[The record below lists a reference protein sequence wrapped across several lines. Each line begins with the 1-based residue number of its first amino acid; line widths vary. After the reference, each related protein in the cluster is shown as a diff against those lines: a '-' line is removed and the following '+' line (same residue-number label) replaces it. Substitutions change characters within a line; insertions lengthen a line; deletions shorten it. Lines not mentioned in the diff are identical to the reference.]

1 MTNQII
7 NYLDTLF
14 PNAECELKFDN
25 NFQLLVAVILSA
37 QCTDKRV
44 NQVTE
49 ILFKKVKSPEDV
61 VNLGI
66 EKLKQIIFPCGFYN
80 NKAKNIFD
88 MSNDLI
94 TRFNKQVP
102 STKEEL
108 MSLKGVG
115 QKTANVVLSIA
126 FNGYAIAVDTHVF
139 RVSKRL
145 GLSSQNN
152 PLKVEEDLCK
162 IFDRKLWSKL
172 HYQMVLF
179 GRYYCKARNPNC
191 KDCKLKEICKYTKQ

>member
-44 NQVTE
+44 NQVTD

-115 QKTANVVLSIA
+115 QKTANVVLSMA
-126 FNGYAIAVDTHVF
+126 FNGDAIAVDTHVF

>member
-126 FNGYAIAVDTHVF
+126 FNGDAIAVDTHVF